1 MKELEIIECNN
12 PSSMKIMKKK
22 YDGSTEEI
30 SYRDI
35 PILDIDENRF
45 YIFSE
50 KAEKMVNDLLMLA
63 H

>member
-1 MKELEIIECNN
+1 
-12 PSSMKIMKKK
+12 MKIMKKK